1 MRSTLRFRRKVSKHP
16 FHGLAVSGCFLLF
29 GSSLLLS
36 SCSKDDMAID
46 PVTTAYEADEEY
58 SAGLVGTSFDLSV
71 NAFGEVAKN
80 LSGNANGAFVLGNS
94 FFRSNWVIAPAS
106 VTSRDGLGPM
116 LNAISCSGCHS
127 LDGRGQ
133 PPRTESERLSDLL
146 IRLSRPGAGA
156 HGGPLA
162 DPTYGLQ
169 ISGQANPGV
178 TAEGDMLVHYTEQP
192 GTYPDGN
199 AYSLRQ
205 PTYTWRNL
213 GYGAMPTDI
222 QFSPRVAMQ
231 IPGLGL
237 LEAIDAATIEALA
250 DPADTDGDG
259 ISGRPN
265 YVWDGAASRTT
276 LGRFGWKANQPTIRQ
291 QVADAFAGDMGLT
304 TTMHTSEELSAVQI
318 SQFHYDLLPNGGVP
332 EVTDSQLDAVAFYCS
347 TLAVPVRRNVKDAS
361 VLRGKQLFV
370 QVGCGKCHT
379 PKLTTGSTGG
389 TIPEFANQ
397 TIRPYTD
404 LLLHDLGPA
413 LADGRPD
420 YQASGQEWRTAPLWG
435 LGMIKT
441 VSGHTTLLHDG
452 RARNAEE
459 AILWHGGEADSARQA
474 FAKLPKTDR
483 DVLLKFLQ
491 SL

>member
-1 MRSTLRFRRKVSKHP
+1 MRSTPRFRRNVFKHP
-16 FHGLAVSGCFLLF
+16 FRGLAAGGCFLLL
-29 GSSLLLS
+29 GSSLLLGG
-36 SCSKDDMAID
+36 CSKDDEAVD
-46 PVTTAYEADEEY
+46 PYPGYETDEEY
-58 SAGLVGTSFDLSV
+58 SGGQVGTTTDLSV
-71 NAFGEVAKN
+71 NAFGNVAKN
-80 LSGNANGAFVLGNS
+80 LAGNANGAFVLGNS
-94 FFRSNWVIAPAS
+94 FFRTNWVIAPAS

-133 PPRTESERLSDLL
+133 PPRTEAEQLSDLL
-146 IRLSRPGAGA
+146 IRLSRPGTDA

-162 DPTYGLQ
+162 DPAYGLQ
-169 ISGQANPGV
+169 LSGRANPGV
-178 TAEGDMLVHYTEQP
+178 TAEGDMLVHYVEQP
-192 GTYPDGN
+192 STYPDGTT
-199 AYSLRQ
+199 YSLRQ
-205 PTYTWRNL
+205 PNYSWRNL
-213 GYGAMPTDI
+213 GYGLMPATI

-237 LEAIDAATIEALA
+237 LEAVDAATIEALA
-250 DPADTDGDG
+250 DPADADQDGV
-259 ISGRPN
+259 SGRPN
-265 YVWDGAASRTT
+265 YVWNAAAGRAT

-304 TTMHTSEELSAVQI
+304 STMHSSEELSDVQI
-318 SQFHYDLLPNGGVP
+318 NQFHYDQLPNGGVP
-332 EVTDSQLDAVAFYCS
+332 EVTDAQFDAIAFYCS
-347 TLAVPVRRNVKDAS
+347 TLAVPVRRNVKDAT
-361 VLRGKQLFV
+361 VLHGKQLFV

-379 PKLTTGSTGG
+379 PRLVTGSSGG

-420 YQASGQEWRTAPLWG
+420 FQATGQEWRTPPLWG
-435 LGMIKT
+435 LGMIRT

-452 RARNAEE
+452 RARNTEE
-459 AILWHGGEADSARQA
+459 AILWHGGEADGARQA
-474 FAKLPKTDR
+474 FAALPKADR
-483 DVLLKFLQ
+483 EVLLKFLQ